1 MVRHLHSLRRMQRD
15 HGWIHTLLEEAE
27 NERMHLMTFLQ
38 LRNPGPLF
46 GAAVQFTQFVFT
58 GAFFLSYMVSQCLEQ
73 HYIYTLWL
81 LIVKCLRG
89 LCLFSTA
96 KALILW
102 FLISLEIVGQ
112 PKVLPPIRW
121 LLGGRGGHNLHRHHQ
136 NDRHWRTAHVE
147 NATSPGDCRQILGA
161 FTRGKNEGCYSG

>member
-1 MVRHLHSLRRMQRD
+1 MLTTCLSVAGVPGFTAAMVRHLHSLRRMQRD

-73 HYIYTLWL
+73 HYIHTLWL

-96 KALILW
+96 KALILD
-102 FLISLEIVGQ
+102 FS
-112 PKVLPPIRW
+112 
-121 LLGGRGGHNLHRHHQ
+121 
-136 NDRHWRTAHVE
+136 
-147 NATSPGDCRQILGA
+147 
-161 FTRGKNEGCYSG
+161 

>member
-1 MVRHLHSLRRMQRD
+1 MVPNTFPLMKNGGTLRIFRLVLITEALVRQDNVDNLVFFSVAGVPGFTAAMVRHLHSLRRMQRD

-73 HYIYTLWL
+73 NRLQIWIIPFGFYTHYDL
-81 LIVKCLRG
+81 
-89 LCLFSTA
+89 
-96 KALILW
+96 
-102 FLISLEIVGQ
+102 
-112 PKVLPPIRW
+112 
-121 LLGGRGGHNLHRHHQ
+121 
-136 NDRHWRTAHVE
+136 
-147 NATSPGDCRQILGA
+147 
-161 FTRGKNEGCYSG
+161 